1 MAGKGGV
8 KMDEWVQLI
17 SNVGFPIAAFCALF
31 YVTNTTIKENTKAI
45 EDCTT
50 AIKLL
55 DNKIKEETKDV

>member
-1 MAGKGGV
+1 
-8 KMDEWVQLI
+8 MDEWIQLI

-55 DNKIKEETKDV
+55 DKKYMEENKNV